1 MALRPLPPDEW
12 ERLAPGAWVWVSWHG
27 QRRSPYRVVRNRYGE
42 LCVAVPVTRF
52 EPLASAVGIWLEE
65 PSP

>member
-1 MALRPLPPDEW
+1 
-12 ERLAPGAWVWVSWHG
+12 VSWHG

-52 EPLASAVGIWLEE
+52 EPLASAVDVWIEDQ
-65 PSP
+65 SP